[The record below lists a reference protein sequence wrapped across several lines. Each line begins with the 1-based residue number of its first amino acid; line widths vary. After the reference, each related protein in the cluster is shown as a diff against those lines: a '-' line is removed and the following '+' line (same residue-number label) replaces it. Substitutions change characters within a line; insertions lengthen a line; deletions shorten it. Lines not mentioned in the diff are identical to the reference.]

1 MNDTKGTMEKYFNP
15 EEAEKRWYAT
25 WMEKGYF
32 HADETSSHPPYS
44 IVIPPPNVTGSL
56 HMGHALNNTLQDI
69 LIRYRRMSG
78 FEALWMPGT
87 DHAGIATQNVV
98 EKQLAAEGIDRHSL
112 GRDRFVQR
120 VWEWRK
126 TYGGVILEQL
136 RRLGASCDWERERFT
151 MDAGLS
157 KAVREVFVRL
167 YKEKF
172 IYQGDYII
180 NWCPRCQTA
189 ISDLEVEYRDTR
201 GHLYHIRYPASDG
214 KGEVVVA
221 TTRPETMLGDT
232 AVAVHPEDPRY
243 TSLTGRS
250 FLLPLTTREIPLIT
264 DTFCDMEFGTGAVKV
279 TPAHDPNDFEIGER
293 HDLPSIS
300 VISTEGKMTHEAG
313 ERYEG
318 VDRYECRRMVVQD
331 LEDGGYLVGVEDHE
345 HSVGQCYRCQTVIE
359 PIISRQWFVKM
370 KDLAKPAMKAV
381 EDGRIKIFPE
391 SWEKTYFEWMNNIR
405 DWCISRQIWWGHRIP
420 VWTCSGCGEIM
431 VEIEDPTECS
441 ACGSHEIKQVE
452 DVLDTWFSSA
462 LWPFS
467 TMGWPE
473 KTQTLEKFY
482 PTNCLITGFDIL
494 FFWVARMIMMGMKF
508 MGDVPFR
515 EVYIHA
521 LVRDAEGHKMSKSR
535 GNVID
540 PLVMIDKYGADAFR
554 YTLTAFAA
562 MGRDIKLA
570 EDRIE
575 GYRHFINKIW
585 NASGLVLRYAGG
597 FREDEI
603 LNPPDPGLRHNSW
616 IRSRLSRVIT
626 SVRGAL
632 DNYRYNE
639 AANLMYQFFWHEFC
653 DWYLELAKPSFY
665 GDRGESALRE
675 TSLTAVH
682 VLEAVLRLMHP
693 IIPFITEDI
702 WQRLPMEVESIML
715 APYPMARE
723 GDRDLEVEEVLST
736 VMDITTAIR
745 NLRTQLE
752 VQPSRKVPATV
763 LCHDAGMAGIL
774 RESATDI
781 IRLAALD
788 SLEILEKGQKPEDV
802 AITVVRGQEVYIRPE
817 TSVDVEAETLR
828 LGRALQ
834 KAAAELDKVERKLKN
849 REFLRKAPGEVVEK
863 NRNARDELNLQ
874 ILKLKQNMERLDV

>member
-1 MNDTKGTMEKYFNP
+1 MNDNMEKYFNP
-15 EEAEKRWYAT
+15 AEAEKRWYAT
-25 WMEKGYF
+25 WMERGYF
-32 HADETSSHPPYS
+32 HADENSSLPPFS

-69 LIRYRRMSG
+69 LVRYRRMAG
-78 FEALWMPGT
+78 FEVLWMPGT

-98 EKQLAAEGIDRHSL
+98 EKQLAIEGIDRHTL
-112 GRDRFVQR
+112 GCERFVER

-126 TYGGVILEQL
+126 MYGGVILEQL

-151 MDAGLS
+151 MDNGLS
-157 KAVREVFVRL
+157 RAVREVFVRL
-167 YKEKF
+167 YKENY

-189 ISDLEVEYRDTR
+189 ISDLEVEYKTVR

-214 KGEVVVA
+214 RGDVMVA

-232 AVAVHPEDPRY
+232 AVAVHPEDTRY
-243 TSLTGRS
+243 SSSAGR
-250 FLLPLTTREIPLIT
+250 FFRLPLTSREIPLIT
-264 DTFCDMEFGTGAVKV
+264 DAYCDMEFGTGAVKV
-279 TPAHDPNDFEIGER
+279 TPAHDPNDFDIGER
-293 HDLPSIS
+293 HDLPGIT
-300 VISTEGKMTHEAG
+300 VISLDGTMTHEAG

-318 VDRYECRRMVVQD
+318 LDRYECRKKVVND
-331 LEDGGYLVGVEDHE
+331 LKEGGYLVRVDDHE

-370 KDLAKPAMKAV
+370 KDLAKPAMEAV
-381 EDGRIKIFPE
+381 EDGRIRIYPE

-420 VWTCSGCGEIM
+420 VWTCPECDEIM
-431 VEIEDPTECS
+431 VEVEDPTVCT
-441 ACGSHEIKQVE
+441 ACGSRDIQQAE

-473 KTQTLEKFY
+473 ETQTLKKFY
-482 PTNCLITGFDIL
+482 PTSCLVTGFDIL
-494 FFWVARMIMMGMKF
+494 FFWVARMTMMGIKF
-508 MGDVPFR
+508 MDDVPFR

-521 LVRDAEGHKMSKSR
+521 LVRDGEGHKMSKSR

-585 NASGLVLRYAGG
+585 NASGLVLRYIGG
-597 FREDEI
+597 FKEEQI
-603 LNPPDPGLRHNSW
+603 LNPPPPNGQHNRW
-616 IRSRLSRVIT
+616 ILSRLSQVII
-626 SVRGAL
+626 SVTDAL
-632 DNYRYNE
+632 DTYRFNE
-639 AANLMYQFFWHEFC
+639 AANLIYQFFWHEFC

-665 GDRGESALRE
+665 GEYGGSGRRE
-675 TSLTAVH
+675 TSLTAAH

-693 IIPFITEDI
+693 VIPFITEEI
-702 WQRLPMEVESIML
+702 WQRLPMGGESIML
-715 APYPMARE
+715 APFPEARE
-723 GDRDLEVEEVLST
+723 SDRNPEVEEVSAI
-736 VMDITTAIR
+736 VMDVTSAIR
-745 NLRTQLE
+745 NLRAQLG
-752 VQPSRKVPATV
+752 VQPSQRVPATV
-763 LCHDAGMAGIL
+763 LCHDAIIAAVL
-774 RESATDI
+774 RGNVTDI
-781 IRLAALD
+781 MRLAALE
-788 SLEILEKGQKPEDV
+788 SLEILEDGEKPDDV
-802 AITVVRGQEVYIRPE
+802 SITIVRGQEVYIRPD
-817 TSVDVEAETLR
+817 TRVDVEAETLR

-834 KAAAELDKVERKLKN
+834 KAAAELEKVERKLKN
-849 REFLRKAPGEVVEK
+849 PQFIRKAPGEVVEK
-863 NRNARDELNLQ
+863 NRNIRDELNLQ
-874 ILKLKQNMERLDV
+874 ILKLKQNMERLDA

>member
-1 MNDTKGTMEKYFNP
+1 MNDNNDTLGKYFNP
-15 EEAEKRWYAT
+15 AEAEKRWYAT
-25 WMEKGYF
+25 WMDKGYF
-32 HADETSSHPPYS
+32 HADERSSLPPFS

-69 LIRYRRMSG
+69 LVRYRRMSG

-98 EKQLAAEGIDRHSL
+98 EKQLAIEGIDRHTL
-112 GRDRFVQR
+112 GRDRFVER
-120 VWEWRK
+120 VWEWK
-126 TYGGVILEQL
+126 KKYGGVILEQL

-151 MDAGLS
+151 MDKGLS

-167 YKEKF
+167 YREDF

-189 ISDLEVEYRDTR
+189 ISDLEVEHKTDKGR
-201 GHLYHIRYPASDG
+201 LYHIRYPASDG
-214 KGEVVVA
+214 RGDVVVA

-232 AVAVHPEDPRY
+232 AVAVHPEDTRY
-243 TSLTGRS
+243 AGLTGRS
-250 FLLPLTTREIPLIT
+250 FRLPLTSREIPLIT
-264 DTFCDMEFGTGAVKV
+264 DTYCDMDFGTGAVKV
-279 TPAHDPNDFEIGER
+279 TPAHDPNDFDIGQR
-293 HDLPSIS
+293 HGLPSIT
-300 VISTEGKMTHEAG
+300 VISPDGTMTPEAG
-313 ERYEG
+313 EHYEG
-318 VDRYECRRMVVQD
+318 LDRYECRRKVVND
-331 LEDGGYLVGVEDHE
+331 LQEGGYLVSVADHE

-370 KDLAKPAMKAV
+370 KDLAGPAMEAV
-381 EDGRIKIFPE
+381 KDGRIRIYPDN
-391 SWEKTYFEWMNNIR
+391 WEKTYFEWMNNIR

-420 VWTCSGCGEIM
+420 VWTCRKCDELM
-431 VEIEDPTECS
+431 VEVEDPTACA
-441 ACGSHEIKQVE
+441 ACGSSDIQQAE

-473 KTQTLEKFY
+473 ETQTLKKFY
-482 PTNCLITGFDIL
+482 PISCLITGFDIL

-508 MGDVPFR
+508 MDDVPFR

-540 PLVMIDKYGADAFR
+540 PLVMIDRFGADAFR

-585 NASGLVLRYAGG
+585 NASGLVLRYVDG
-597 FREDEI
+597 FREEEI
-603 LNPPDPGLRHNSW
+603 LNPPLPDAQHNRW
-616 IRSRLSRVIT
+616 ILSRLSQVII
-626 SVRGAL
+626 SVTNSL
-632 DNYRYNE
+632 DTYRFNE
-639 AANLMYQFFWHEFC
+639 TANLIYQFFWHEFC

-665 GDRGESALRE
+665 GEAGESALRE
-675 TSLTAVH
+675 TSLTAAH

-693 IIPFITEDI
+693 IVPFITEEI
-702 WQRLPMEVESIML
+702 WQRLPMEGESIML
-715 APYPMARE
+715 APFPMAGE
-723 GDRDLEVEEVLST
+723 DGINPEVEEVAN
-736 VMDITTAIR
+736 VIMNVTTAIR
-745 NLRTQLE
+745 NLRTELE
-752 VQPSRKVPATV
+752 VQPSQRVPATV
-763 LCHDAGMAGIL
+763 LCHDKKMAAVL
-774 RESATDI
+774 SANAADI
-781 IRLAALD
+781 IRLAGLEG
-788 SLEILEKGQKPEDV
+788 LEIIEKGEKPADV
-802 AITVVRGQEVYIRPE
+802 SINIVRGMEVFIRPD
-817 TSVDVEAETLR
+817 TRVDVEAETLR

-834 KAAAELDKVERKLKN
+834 KASAELEKVECKLQN
-849 REFLRKAPGEVVEK
+849 PQFIRKAPGEVVEK
-863 NRNARDELNLQ
+863 NRNTRDELNLQ
-874 ILKLKQNMERLDV
+874 ILKLKQNMERLNA